1 MTTTEPS
8 ISIIIAAHD
17 EARVIGSCL
26 DALAAQ
32 RDAPAYE
39 IIVAANGCR
48 DDTAAVARS
57 HPGVVVLDLEKPGKT
72 GALNA
77 ADRVARGSRRVYLD
91 ADILLPPDYLTQLDR
106 ALPVHGPARA
116 AVPKRQLQ
124 LSGRPWP
131 VRAYFA
137 INQRLPAYDHGL
149 FGRGVIALSTRGRTR
164 FSRFPDVIADDLF
177 LDSIFDDSEKLRLDV
192 TVEVA
197 TPRRL
202 GQLIRRLSRVRRG
215 NAALRQ
221 AAGGGSIGRTIRP
234 ADHWA
239 WLRDVVLPEPR
250 LAPAGVVYAA
260 ITVIAAGLARS
271 GAREGTA
278 WVTDGSSRP

>member
-1 MTTTEPS
+1 MATTEPS
-8 ISIIIAAHD
+8 VSIIIAAHD
-17 EARVIGSCL
+17 EAAVIDSCL
-26 DALAAQ
+26 DAVAAQ
-32 RDAPAYE
+32 RDAPSYE
-39 IIVAANGCR
+39 IIVAANGCQ
-48 DDTAAVARS
+48 DDTATVAGR
-57 HPGVVVLDLEKPGKT
+57 HPGVVVLDLERPGKT

-91 ADILLPPDYLTQLDR
+91 ADILLPPDYLAAMDR

-116 AVPKRQLQ
+116 AVPTRQLQ
-124 LSGRPWP
+124 LTGRPWP
-131 VRAYFA
+131 VRAYFT
-137 INQRLPAYDHGL
+137 INQRLPVYRDGL

-164 FSRFPDVIADDLF
+164 FGRFPDVIADDLF
-177 LDSIFDDSEKLRLDV
+177 LDSIFDDSEKVRLDV

-202 GQLIRRLSRVRRG
+202 GQLIRRLTRVRRG
-215 NAALRQ
+215 NTALRL
-221 AAGGGSIGRTIRP
+221 ADRGGMIGRTVRP

-271 GAREGTA
+271 GSRQGTA
-278 WVTDGSSRP
+278 WISDSSSRS